1 VERLEQR
8 RGAEWPPDEGGS
20 TEPEREAAARLPSDE
35 VVEEFDLL
43 SLLEVHLVT
52 RNESDT
58 RLRSRELLLT
68 AHCRKDSGNSEGGL
82 LTFRLHRFPHLSTFC
97 LY

>member
-1 VERLEQR
+1 
-8 RGAEWPPDEGGS
+8 
-20 TEPEREAAARLPSDE
+20 
-35 VVEEFDLL
+35 VEEFDLL

-97 LY
+97 LYWLHVACQTRRAGGADTPSPICN